1 MRKVGLIGTLS
12 AIMTFAA
19 ALAAPAGA
27 SDINIKLAHVDP
39 ADWQT
44 SKKGAASEAFKNIV
58 EAESEGRMSVQLFP
72 AGALGGET
80 DLVQSVQDG
89 TLTMTMVSGAFSKVC
104 PEAAVLDIPYMF
116 SSAPIAWKVL
126 DGAFGD
132 ELAEHCLKKTGL
144 RTLAYAETGFRNFTN
159 SKRPIR
165 EPKDVVGLK
174 IRVMTVPLFVEMV
187 KALGGEPT
195 PIPWPEVP
203 TALGTKVV
211 DGQENPVS
219 VIYSNKFYELQ
230 KYLTLDRHVYGAD
243 FILVNDGF
251 YQKLSAEEKT
261 MLRRAA
267 IVAGNV
273 GRAIQQFNSAV
284 GVSKLIEKGME
295 VSKPNAA
302 QMAEFRE
309 KSQPAVVKW
318 LETQIDKTWID
329 KLQQAVAAAEKAL

>member
-1 MRKVGLIGTLS
+1 MMRKS
-12 AIMTFAA
+12 AILGTMSAA
-19 ALAAPAGA
+19 ALAVVLAVPSWAA
-27 SDINIKLAHVDP
+27 DIDIKLAHVDP
-39 ADWQT
+39 ADWQS
-44 SKKGAASEAFKNIV
+44 SKKGAATEAFKNIV
-58 EAESEGRMSVQLFP
+58 EAESEGRISVQLFP

-116 SSAPIAWKVL
+116 SSAPVAWKVL
-126 DGAFGD
+126 DGPFGD
-132 ELAEHCLKKTGL
+132 ELAAHCLQKTGL
-144 RTLAYAETGFRNFTN
+144 RTLAFGETGFRNFTN
-159 SKRPIR
+159 SKHPIKS
-165 EPKDVVGLK
+165 PADVKGLK

-230 KYLTLDRHVYGAD
+230 KYMTLDQHVYGAD
-243 FILVNDGF
+243 FLVVNEDF
-251 YQKLSAEEKT
+251 YQKLSDENKAL
-261 MLRRAA
+261 MRRAA
-267 IVAGNV
+267 IIAGNV
-273 GRAIQQFNSAV
+273 GRSIQQFNSAI

-295 VSKPNAA
+295 VAKPTSA
-302 QMAEFRE
+302 QLAEFRDQ
-309 KSQPAVVKW
+309 SQPAVIKW
-318 LETQIDKTWID
+318 LETQIDKAWIA
-329 KLQQAVAAAEKAL
+329 KLQDAVAAAEKAM